1 MKGEYQDEKL
11 LDTIVYMVINQNKIE
26 LSLRELGNLIASF
39 GRIEISCSTKFL
51 NIVCDNF
58 P

>member
-26 LSLRELGNLIASF
+26 LSFNELGNLIASF
-39 GRIEISCSTKFL
+39 NKIDISCST
-51 NIVCDNF
+51 
-58 P
+58 